1 MNRRTL
7 TALVLASLGVSAPA
21 QEVLPE
27 AASPEAVGVVV
38 AAAPGR
44 SVAVLRAGTRTRV
57 AAVGETVFGARVVSV
72 EPGAIVLDVGGREVV
87 LRLGAAP
94 AAPAGAEAPVAT
106 AAPPAGAPGTRE
118 MLREELQRRIATEAP
133 RILAET
139 TLVPVWNQ
147 GRVAGF
153 TISRVP
159 ENSVLS
165 DAGVEPGDV
174 LTHVNGTPIE
184 SLATLVGLW
193 PRLQSESVVEADLV
207 RDGQPLHLSIT
218 LK

>member
-1 MNRRTL
+1 MLRRL
-7 TALVLASLGVSAPA
+7 VPALLAVSFGVPGLA
-21 QEVLPE
+21 QEVAPAPL
-27 AASPEAVGVVV
+27 EAVGMIV

-44 SVAVLRAGTRTRV
+44 SVAVLRAGGRTRV
-57 AAVGETVFGARVVSV
+57 AAAGETVFGARVVSV
-72 EPGAIVLDVGGREVV
+72 EAGAIVLDVEGREVV

-94 AAPAGAEAPVAT
+94 PPAVVDAPA
-106 AAPPAGAPGTRE
+106 AAPPGAAGAAGGTRE
-118 MLREELQRRIATEAP
+118 MMREELQRRIATEAP

-139 TLVPVWNQ
+139 TMVPVWNQ

-165 DAGVEPGDV
+165 DAGVEPGDI